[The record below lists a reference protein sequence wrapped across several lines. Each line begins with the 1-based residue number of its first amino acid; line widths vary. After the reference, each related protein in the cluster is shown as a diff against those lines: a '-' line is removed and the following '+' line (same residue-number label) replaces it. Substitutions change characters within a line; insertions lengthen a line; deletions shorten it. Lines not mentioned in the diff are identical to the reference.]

1 MSSNYNLNHHIKSVA
16 LAISVIVMPLLLS
29 SCATTEYPS
38 YPTTTDTAPKP
49 PVKKDG
55 VYHKVQKGETLWRI
69 AKAYGVDIDGVISS
83 NQIPNAGAIEVN
95 QLILIPGAKQVIDIP
110 PVPTPAATSP
120 TTSTPSTIS
129 KIEDLNKDEFI
140 WPIKGR
146 LASYFSD
153 RKGDAVNKGID
164 IEVSSSDNIRAA
176 REGKVILSDY
186 VGSWGYTV
194 MVDHQ
199 DGFISVYS
207 QLDQSGTRLGDRVS
221 KGDVLGQMIVTGSR
235 KLFHFQIRRG
245 QVAVNPLYYLPQ

>member
-1 MSSNYNLNHHIKSVA
+1 MSSNYKLNHHLKSVA
-16 LAISVIVMPLLLS
+16 IAIIVMVMPLFLT
-29 SCATTEYPS
+29 SCATTEYSS
-38 YPTTTDTAPKP
+38 YPTTTDTVPKP
-49 PVKKDG
+49 PLKKDG
-55 VYHKVQKGETLWRI
+55 IYHKVQKGETLWRI

-95 QLILIPGAKQVIDIP
+95 QLILIPGAKHVIDIP
-110 PVPTPAATSP
+110 PAPTPSASA
-120 TTSTPSTIS
+120 TPSTTPSTTS
-129 KIEDLNKDEFI
+129 KIEDLNKDEFV

-207 QLDQSGTRLGDRVS
+207 QLDQNEARLGDRVS
-221 KGDVLGQMIVTGSR
+221 KGDVLGQMIVNGSR

-245 QVAVNPLYYLPQ
+245 QTAVNPLYYLPQ